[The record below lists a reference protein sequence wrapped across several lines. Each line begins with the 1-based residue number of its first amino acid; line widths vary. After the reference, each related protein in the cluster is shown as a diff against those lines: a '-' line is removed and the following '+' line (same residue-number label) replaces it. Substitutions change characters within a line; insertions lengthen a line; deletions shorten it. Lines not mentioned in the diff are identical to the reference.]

1 MSHKL
6 ARLALTRIQ
15 LDKMPPGTA
24 VIDADMDVSSKRDDG
39 RWEGYEMGPITS
51 AKLLKYG
58 PIKLWP
64 YPVRKTTA

>member
-6 ARLALTRIQ
+6 ARLALSRIQ

-24 VIDADMDVSSKRDDG
+24 VIDANMDIFIKRKDG
-39 RWEGYEMGPITS
+39 RWDGTHIAPVTS
-51 AKLLKYG
+51 TLLKRG

-64 YPVRKTTA
+64 YPTRKTTA